1 LVSGSQGQSNSAL
14 SKMARGGHRS
24 FKIGQGDLVL
34 FSSDLI
40 PGNEDRVRNVQEDLR
55 NVGAKVIYLEEI
67 PEIHVSGHGYA
78 DDLIRMMR
86 AAQAQYLAPIGG
98 TPTSMPEY
106 AKLAKGYNYRDEQIF
121 LLESGQILEFYRFEN
136 RVAARISGRVTL
148 REFSVTQD

>member
-1 LVSGSQGQSNSAL
+1 
-14 SKMARGGHRS
+14 MARGGHRS

-136 RVAARISGRVTL
+136 RVAARIAGRVTL